1 MTNSKRIR
9 VALIGAGGWGYQHA
23 RVFAARDDVDLRAV
37 AGRTEA
43 RTSSRAEQFGLRYY
57 LDIQQMLDRE
67 KPDLVSLSL
76 PNMGHF
82 EPTLQVIRAG
92 YPLLVEKPL
101 VFELDEAATLLRE
114 AEERGLFFAINFN
127 HRYAKPTQLAKAA
140 IDAGR
145 LGELVF
151 ATWRFGGE
159 GGGEHPHANLI
170 ETQCHGFDMLEHLV
184 GPIAAVQ
191 AEMTDVTGKG
201 FSTMALSL
209 KFANGAVGSLVG
221 SYDSSYSYRET
232 HRVEINGTEGRIMID
247 DTVKRYS
254 YHRAGEETGQIWT
267 AGYFN
272 DLDREF
278 HRTFDK
284 YLDPMLVAFKRGDQP
299 PVHARSGYRA
309 LALAWAAIES
319 YETGR
324 RVEVDEPHPPAPGS
338 PHKSPPFGGG
348 RPAS

>member
-1 MTNSKRIR
+1 MTQKGRIR
-9 VALIGAGGWGYQHA
+9 VALVGAGGWGYQHA
-23 RVFAARDDVDLRAV
+23 RVFAARDDVELCAV

-43 RTSSRAEQFGLRYY
+43 RTKARAEQFGLRAY
-57 LDIQQMLDRE
+57 LDIDDMLAAE

-76 PNMGHF
+76 PNRGHY

-101 VFELDEAATLLRE
+101 VFDLSEAQTLLSE
-114 AEERGLFFAINFN
+114 AEKRDLFFAINFN
-127 HRYAKPTQLAKAA
+127 HRYAKPVQLAKAA
-140 IDAGR
+140 IDAGQ

-159 GGGEHPHANLI
+159 GGWGGHPQANLI
-170 ETQCHGFDMLEHLV
+170 ETQCHGFDMLEHLC
-184 GPIAAVQ
+184 GPIASLA
-191 AEMTDVTGKG
+191 AEMTDMTGVG

-221 SYDSSYSYRET
+221 SYDSSYAYPET
-232 HRVEINGTEGRIMID
+232 HRLEINGTDGRILID
-247 DTVKRYS
+247 DTVKRYRF
-254 YHRAGEETGQIWT
+254 HRAGEETGEVWE

-278 HRTFDK
+278 HRTFDR
-284 YLDPMLVAFKRGDQP
+284 YLEKMLDAFKRDAEP
-299 PVHARSGYRA
+299 PVHARAGYRA

-319 YETGR
+319 HESGR
-324 RVEVDEPHPPAPGS
+324 RVSGIVCV
-338 PHKSPPFGGG
+338 
-348 RPAS
+348 